1 MSYEAKGTIHIIKP
15 VQQVTEKF
23 KKREFIL
30 KIDEEING
38 NVYSN
43 YVPFQTVQ
51 AKTDL
56 LDRYQVDEEVTVSF
70 NLKGNLWKDGAIGNL
85 DCWKIQSAASNTPA
99 PQQAASQNM
108 QSTPQ
113 TNSTELSGDLPF

>member
-1 MSYEAKGTIHIIKP
+1 MSYEAKGTIHIIKDT
-15 VQQVTEKF
+15 VQVNDRF

-56 LDRYQVDEEVTVSF
+56 LDRYQVGEEVTVNF

-85 DCWKIQSAASNTPA
+85 DCWKIQSAAGNTP
-99 PQQAASQNM
+99 QAAPEAQQQNEP
-108 QSTPQ
+108 TP
-113 TNSTELSGDLPF
+113 TPENVDDLPF

>member
-1 MSYEAKGTIHIIKP
+1 MSYEAKGTIHIIKDT
-15 VQQVTEKF
+15 VQVNEKF

-30 KIDEEING
+30 KIEDNG
-38 NVYSN
+38 FTN

-56 LDRYQVDEEVTVSF
+56 LDRYQVGEEVTVNF

-99 PQQAASQNM
+99 QQPQPAP
-108 QSTPQ
+108 STKD
-113 TNSTELSGDLPF
+113 DLPF

>member
-1 MSYEAKGTIHIIKP
+1 MSYEAKGVIHIIKP

-56 LDRYQVDEEVTVSF
+56 LDRYQVGEEVTVNF

-85 DCWKIQSAASNTPA
+85 DCWKIQSAAGNTP
-99 PQQAASQNM
+99 QAAPAAQQQNEPT
-108 QSTPQ
+108 SAPE
-113 TNSTELSGDLPF
+113 NVDNLPF